1 MRPHRDIDVAGFGER
16 MFGSN
21 RRKHVAIQTLIGAG
35 TRINGDLHFEGGC
48 HIDGVVHGS
57 VVSDRYPEGYL
68 SLSEDGRVEG
78 SVSVPRVILNGTV
91 QGDVHASE
99 HVELGTTARVVGDLY
114 YELLEMVAGAE
125 VNGKLIHEPGATKE
139 KQKLQARL
147 QPKTD
152 DKGETVPASG
162 VPAS

>member
-1 MRPHRDIDVAGFGER
+1 
-16 MFGSN
+16 MFGKN

-35 TRINGDLHFEGGC
+35 TRIEGDLHFEGGC

-57 VVSDRYPEGYL
+57 VVSERDPEGYL
-68 SLSEDGRVEG
+68 SISEDGRVEG
-78 SVSVPRVILNGTV
+78 SVSVPRIILNGTV

-99 HVELGTTARVVGDLY
+99 RVELGTTARVIGDLY

-139 KQKLQARL
+139 KQKAEVAQD
-147 QPKTD
+147 QKED
-152 DKGETVPASG
+152 EKGDTLNMKRAAAS
-162 VPAS
+162 